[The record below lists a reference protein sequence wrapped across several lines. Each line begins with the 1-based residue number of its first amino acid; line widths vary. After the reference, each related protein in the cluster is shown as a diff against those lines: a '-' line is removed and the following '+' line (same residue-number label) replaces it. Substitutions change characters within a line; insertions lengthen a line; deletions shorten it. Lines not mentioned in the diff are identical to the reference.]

1 MHTHHGPSRLTALLI
16 HRIERYRSSS
26 LAGRA
31 DCRFTPT
38 CSRYAEEAL
47 RTRWLPVAVALIAW
61 RLLRCNP
68 LMHRRVADPVR
79 RQRGWRLR
87 PNTLPTMFSILALS
101 GFVVVVTAGVAEAV
115 GVNGGCTAKLNGVDP
130 SSLDSDHA
138 LVVKKGG
145 FVRFVGTVPP
155 SVQNASKSELVSNTH
170 IDVDIVTGLGGITSS
185 DHPGHG
191 PVWGGQESVDKYL
204 KYGVGLYHVTG
215 KATGGPGGW
224 SCDGDAYVE
233 LKDGNPLGKPVG
245 GGAAGVT
252 LLGLLGA
259 ALASRAPEPDTADA
273 DYIGQTDAEKDVE
286 DYATSEIQHSGDDF
300 AASLGCLLLIIIA
313 TGAAF
318 LGKDVGAAAVGATG
332 LSRKPGRR
340 IWSHGHPILG
350 FISGLLLGIGITV
363 LLQQF
368 AVWPLTIVT
377 AIVFPVVIAVICSL
391 RAWLGKA
398 YQLTPRM

>member
-1 MHTHHGPSRLTALLI
+1 MHLHRELNRPARFLVR
-16 HRIERYRSSS
+16 RIERYRSSS

-47 RTRWLPVAVALIAW
+47 RTRRLPIAVWLIVW

-68 LMHRRVADPVR
+68 FMHRRAADPVR
-79 RQRGWRLR
+79 RTHRMRPR
-87 PNTLPTMFSILALS
+87 PNTLPTMLSVVALS
-101 GFVVVVTAGVAEAV
+101 GFLVVVTAGIAQAV

-130 SSLDSDHA
+130 ASLDSDHA

-155 SVQNASKSELVSNTH
+155 SVQSAPKQQLVSNTH
-170 IDVDIVTGLGGITSS
+170 IDVDIVTGLGGVTSS

-191 PVWGGQESVDKYL
+191 PIWGGQESVDKYL

-245 GGAAGVT
+245 GAAAGVT
-252 LLGLLGA
+252 LIGLLGA
-259 ALASRAPEPDTADA
+259 AYASRAPAPSPDDGS
-273 DYIGQTDAEKDVE
+273 YIGSTDDEKDAEDF
-286 DYATSEIQHSGDDF
+286 ATSDIQKSGDDF

-318 LGKDVGAAAVGATG
+318 LGKDIGAAAVGATG
-332 LSRKPGRR
+332 LSRRPGRR
-340 IWSHGHPILG
+340 IWSHGHPVFG
-350 FISGLLLGIGITV
+350 FISGLLLGIGVTV

-377 AIVFPVVIAVICSL
+377 AIVFPVVTAVICSL

-398 YQLTPRM
+398 YQVAPRV

>member
-1 MHTHHGPSRLTALLI
+1 MHTHHGLSRPTAFLI

-38 CSRYAEEAL
+38 CSHYAEDAL
-47 RTRWLPVAVALIAW
+47 RARRLPVAMLLIVW

-68 LMHRRVADPVR
+68 FMNRRVADPVHRGR
-79 RQRGWRLR
+79 RWRLR
-87 PNTLPTMFSILALS
+87 PNSLPTMFSILALS
-101 GFVVVVTAGVAEAV
+101 GFLVVVTAGIAEAV

-145 FVRFVGTVPP
+145 YVRFVGTVPP
-155 SVQNASKSELVSNTH
+155 SVKGAPSSELVSNTH
-170 IDVDIVTGLGGITSS
+170 IDVDIVTGIGGVTSS

-191 PVWGGQESVDKYL
+191 PIWGGQESVDKYL

-252 LLGLLGA
+252 LLGLLGVA
-259 ALASRAPEPDTADA
+259 YASRAPEPDPDDA
-273 DYIGQTDAEKDVE
+273 TYIGTTDAEREAE
-286 DYATSEIQHSGDDF
+286 DYATADIQRSGDDF
-300 AASLGCLLLIIIA
+300 AASLGCLLLIILA
-313 TGAAF
+313 TGLAF
-318 LGKDVGAAAVGATG
+318 VGKDIGAAAFATRLG
-332 LSRKPGRR
+332 RKPGRR
-340 IWSHGHPILG
+340 IWSRGHPILG

-368 AVWPLTIVT
+368 AAWPLTIVT
-377 AIVFPVVIAVICSL
+377 AIVFPVVVAVICAL
-391 RAWLGKA
+391 RARLGKA
-398 YQLTPRM
+398 YQLVPRV